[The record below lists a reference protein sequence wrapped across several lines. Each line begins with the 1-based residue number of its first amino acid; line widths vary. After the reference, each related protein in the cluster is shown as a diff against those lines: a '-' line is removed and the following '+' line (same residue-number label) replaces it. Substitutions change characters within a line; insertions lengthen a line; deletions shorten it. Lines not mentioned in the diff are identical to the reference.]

1 MGEYNNQ
8 HYQLDQTIIEKR
20 MQTKCFAK
28 RIQYYSEVD
37 STNRIAKELG
47 KVPGNHGVLVLAE
60 QQNAGRGRLGRNWNS
75 PSGNGI
81 WMTLVLQP
89 NLHPGHASMLT
100 IVAALAV
107 NNAIRNITGL
117 DSFIKWPNDIV
128 VNGKKV
134 CGILTEMN
142 TINEKLEY
150 AIIGIG
156 VNVNQDKFP
165 EELKDTATS
174 ILLEGKRSIDRIE
187 LIADIMKHFE
197 FYYDVFLKTENLI
210 KLKDLYNENLVNLN
224 RQVRILEKDMEYAGI
239 ALGIN
244 ETGVLL
250 VKTVETVEDGEITI
264 IKGVVSGEVSV
275 RGIYGYV

>member
-20 MQTKCFAK
+20 METKYFAK

-156 VNVNQDKFP
+156 VNVNQDNFP

-174 ILLEGKRSIDRIE
+174 ILLEGKRSIDRID